1 MKTSFKERF
10 DRWPNWRMQT
20 VFFETAR
27 DKNSF
32 DGVHFRQSIL
42 DNRSSGTM
50 AGKWTALA
58 VAALALLA
66 IARAD
71 FHQEDTE
78 ATLTREASS
87 RLKEKLILPS
97 SSTMTI
103 PYRSNKRSPMIGS
116 QRMRTEGKGASSKL
130 KSPSG

>member
-1 MKTSFKERF
+1 
-10 DRWPNWRMQT
+10 MQT
-20 VFFETAR
+20 FETAR

-58 VAALALLA
+58 VVAALALLA
-66 IARAD
+66 VARAD

-87 RLKEKLILPS
+87 RLNKKLILPS

-103 PYRSNKRSPMIGS
+103 PYRSKKKSPMIGA